1 MALKVIG
8 PLLKLLVNPQ
18 GELVKFLSDYFYK
31 VFKISQLLNYME
43 KPNDTDRGLDKVKVE
58 NEMIKG
64 QLKDMMDDI
73 NRLKNIESK
82 AKKIRSL

>member
-43 KPNDTDRGLDKVKVE
+43 KPNDTDRGLDIVKVE

-73 NRLKNIESK
+73 NRLEDIVSK
-82 AKKIRSL
+82 FKKLRSL